1 MDNYQDRLKDEF
13 NRLYELI
20 VKERN
25 AAKALNVDEM
35 LALNQ
40 EKEELINHL
49 ESIPEEPLDGDCLA
63 LADKIRKE
71 NRRNA
76 YFYLNALQ
84 SLRQAIDFFGDK
96 LYFCSYEKNGN
107 ISNRKFSGNLLSGRI

>member
-1 MDNYQDRLKDEF
+1 MDNIYKDQF
-13 NRLYELI
+13 KKLYELI

-25 AAKALNVDEM
+25 EAKALNIDEM

-49 ESIPEEPLDGDCLA
+49 EVLSSENMDEECLNIV
-63 LADKIRKE
+63 DQIRKE

-84 SLRQAIDFFGDK
+84 WLRQSINFFGDK
-96 LYFCSYEKNGN
+96 LYFCSYEKDGN
-107 ISNRKFSGNLLSGRI
+107 MTNRQFSGNLLSGRI